1 MVLTFF
7 SSAISSNSLSFT
19 FPILVISKLNV
30 VFLWVK
36 QKYIKFEESSG
47 DPARVQV
54 LYERAVSEL
63 PVSSDIWMGYTS
75 YLDRTLKVL
84 LKISLAINVDAVI
97 MIFFS
102 L

>member
-1 MVLTFF
+1 V
-7 SSAISSNSLSFT
+7 
-19 FPILVISKLNV
+19 
-30 VFLWVK
+30 WVE

-63 PVSSDIWMGYTS
+63 PVSSVIWMGYTS

-84 LKISLAINVDAVI
+84 LKISLAIDVDSVM